1 LKFKI
6 KSDFVIPVKTGIQ
19 TKITILNILKMKL
32 IDWIP
37 SYEGMTA
44 FAFLLVF
51 LTFHKVSAVAM
62 DSSLFKIESANIE
75 VAGGNKS
82 STSYNLSDTVGQLAA
97 GEYSSTGYVVKAGFQ
112 YLHSIIPF
120 RFSISNI
127 NIGFGTLI
135 PSIPKTATTNLT
147 VYFGGAGQYQ
157 VTAIEEGR
165 LKTQSGNAIPDTI
178 CNGGGD
184 TCSESLAK
192 VWSSTSAYGFGYSM
206 SGNDIPADFIDST
219 YYRPFPD
226 RTAAESPATVMTSV
240 NVGKNRQS
248 TVTFK
253 TNVSSIQPAGSYQ
266 TVINFVATPSY

>member
-1 LKFKI
+1 MKKYL
-6 KSDFVIPVKTGIQ
+6 TL
-19 TKITILNILKMKL
+19 TIVM
-32 IDWIP
+32 
-37 SYEGMTA
+37 
-44 FAFLLVF
+44 FLLIVP
-51 LTFHKVSAVAM
+51 TVRAISM
-62 DSSLFKIESANIE
+62 DSSSFKIESANIE

-82 STSYNLSDTVGQLAA
+82 SSSYKLADTVGQLAA
-97 GEYSSTGYVVKAGFQ
+97 GQYSSDGYIVKAGFQ

-135 PSIPKTATTNLT
+135 PSTPSTATTNLT

-157 VTAIEEGR
+157 VTAIEEGQ
-165 LKTQSGNAIPDTI
+165 LKTLSGNAIPDTI
-178 CNGGGD
+178 CNGGGN

-206 SGNDIPADFIDST
+206 SGHDIPADFIDST

-226 RTAAESPATVMTSV
+226 RTAAESPATVMTSA

-253 TNVSSIQPAGSYQ
+253 TNISSIQPAGSYQ
-266 TVINFVATPSY
+266 TIINFVATPSF

>member
-1 LKFKI
+1 MKKLTLTIIMFI
-6 KSDFVIPVKTGIQ
+6 LIVPIVRAIP
-19 TKITILNILKMKL
+19 
-32 IDWIP
+32 
-37 SYEGMTA
+37 
-44 FAFLLVF
+44 
-51 LTFHKVSAVAM
+51 M
-62 DSSLFKIESANIE
+62 DSSRFKIESANVE

-82 STSYNLSDTVGQLAA
+82 SSSYKLADTVGQLAA
-97 GEYSSTGYVVKAGFQ
+97 GQYSSDGYIVKAGFQ

-127 NIGFGTLI
+127 NIGFGILI
-135 PSIPKTATTNLT
+135 PSTPKTATTNLT

-165 LKTQSGNAIPDTI
+165 LKTLSGNAIPDTI

-206 SGNDIPADFIDST
+206 SGHDIPADFIDST
-219 YYRPFPD
+219 YYRSFPD

-253 TNVSSIQPAGSYQ
+253 TNISSIQPAGSYQ